1 MIRYRKSLLSIGILL
16 ASIAAL
22 VVTLMPTLAALA
34 DDNSFLGRHHIIKT
48 LASTVPA
55 NGDVNPYGVAVVPNS
70 NGLLTKGSVL
80 VSNFNANTQSQPNL
94 QGTGTTIVQ
103 ITPDGKTSLFAQLNA
118 ATLPGACP
126 GGVGLTTALVVLQK
140 GWVIVGSLP
149 TTDGTSA
156 TAQAGC
162 LIVLN
167 SSGKAVETFSGNEI
181 NGPWDMTVADR
192 GDSAELFVTNVL
204 NGTVKAS
211 PNVVNQGTV
220 IRIDLLV
227 PSQGQQKPRRL
238 ETTVIGSGFPERT
251 DPGALVI
258 GPTGVGLGRDGT
270 LYVAD
275 SLNTRIAAIPNA
287 LRRDNSA
294 STGKD
299 VTVKGTL
306 NDPLG
311 LTIAPNGSI
320 LTVNGNDGSIVETT
334 PRGIQVKT
342 LSLDNTVV
350 SGSANGAGCLFG
362 LAPIP
367 SGSDDHDSGI
377 RFNHDASG
385 AYFVDDCS
393 NTLNTLN

>member
-1 MIRYRKSLLSIGILL
+1 MIRYRKSLLSIGIVL

-34 DDNSFLGRHHIIKT
+34 DDNSFLDRHHVIKT

-55 NGDVNPYGVAVVPNS
+55 NGDINPYGVAVVPSS

-80 VSNFNANTQSQPNL
+80 VSNFNASSNL

-126 GGVGLTTALVVLQK
+126 GGVGLTTALVVLER

-149 TTDGTSA
+149 TADGTSA

-162 LIVLN
+162 LIVFN

-220 IRIDLLV
+220 IRIDLRV
-227 PSQGQQKPRRL
+227 PPQGQQKPQRL
-238 ETTVIGSGFPERT
+238 ETTVIGSGFPQRT

-258 GPTGVGLGRDGT
+258 GPTGIGLGRDGT

-275 SLNTRIAAIPNA
+275 SLNNRIAAIPNA

-299 VTVKGTL
+299 VTVKSAL

-311 LTIAPNGSI
+311 LTISPNGDI
-320 LTVNGNDGSIVETT
+320 LTVNGNDGNIVETT
-334 PRGIQVKT
+334 PRGTQVKT
-342 LSLDNTVV
+342 LSLDNTAVA
-350 SGSANGAGCLFG
+350 GSANGAGCLFG
-362 LAPIP
+362 LVPIP
-367 SGSDDHDSGI
+367 SGSDDYDSGF
-377 RFNHDASG
+377 RFNHDAAG

-393 NTLNTLN
+393 NTLNTLK

>member
-1 MIRYRKSLLSIGILL
+1 MIRYRKSLLSIGIVL
-16 ASIAAL
+16 ASIATLA
-22 VVTLMPTLAALA
+22 VTLMPTLAALA
-34 DDNSFLGRHHIIKT
+34 DDNSFLDRHHVIKT

-55 NGDVNPYGVAVVPNS
+55 NGDVNPYGVAVVPSS

-80 VSNFNANTQSQPNL
+80 VSNFNASSNL

-149 TTDGTSA
+149 TADGTSA

-211 PNVVNQGTV
+211 PNIVNQGTV
-220 IRIDLLV
+220 IRIDLRV
-227 PSQGQQKPRRL
+227 PLQGQQKPQRL
-238 ETTVIGSGFPERT
+238 KTAVIGSGFPERT

-275 SLNTRIAAIPNA
+275 SLNSRIASIPNA

-299 VTVKGTL
+299 VTVKGAL

-311 LTIAPNGSI
+311 LTIAPNGNI

-334 PRGIQVKT
+334 PRGTQVKT
-342 LSLDNTVV
+342 LSLDNTAVPN
-350 SGSANGAGCLFG
+350 SANGAGCLFG

-367 SGSDDHDSGI
+367 SGPDDYDSGI
-377 RFNHDASG
+377 RFDHDAAG

-393 NTLNTLN
+393 NTLNTLT